1 MLSGSY
7 FGVKGFSHFLGPLR
21 AVAAAEGRIALIMR
35 DRALDRFSLVSEI
48 VGDRSAKRA
57 SANSCAE

>member
-1 MLSGSY
+1 MLSDSY
-7 FGVKGFSHFLGPLR
+7 FGVKGFSHFFGPLR

-35 DRALDRFSLVSEI
+35 DRALDRGPLVSEI